1 MIRKRKDWAH
11 SQIYN
16 QTVLLNEETPSQT
29 DLNALKEDEAEYLSK
44 ILLNKLAMNNQTP
57 EPREMK
63 NDDADKEF
71 AKVWS
76 KAIATEKLLQ
86 EELASYK
93 RLPKD
98 VTKY

>member
-1 MIRKRKDWAH
+1 M
-11 SQIYN
+11 SN
-16 QTVLLNEETPSQT
+16 QS
-29 DLNALKEDEAEYLSK
+29 
-44 ILLNKLAMNNQTP
+44 P
-57 EPREMK
+57 EPREL
-63 NDDADKEF
+63 KEF

-98 VTKY
+98 VTKN

>member
-1 MIRKRKDWAH
+1 MLMIRRRKDWSH
-11 SQIYN
+11 SLLYN
-16 QTVLLNEETPSQT
+16 QTVLINEETPSQT
-29 DLNALKEDEAEYLSK
+29 DLNALSQSETEYLSK
-44 ILLNKLAMNNQTP
+44 ILLNKLAMSNQSP
-57 EPREMK
+57 EPREL
-63 NDDADKEF
+63 KEF

-98 VTKY
+98 VTKN